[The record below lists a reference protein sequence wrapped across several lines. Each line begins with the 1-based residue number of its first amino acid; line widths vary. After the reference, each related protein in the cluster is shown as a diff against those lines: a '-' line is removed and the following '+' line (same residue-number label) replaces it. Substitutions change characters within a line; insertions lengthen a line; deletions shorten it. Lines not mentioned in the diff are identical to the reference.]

1 MTLCPSAR
9 SLGVE
14 PRNAHT
20 SSSRVGHSVGNS
32 SHVVFALTTAVGHS
46 VVRSIVTSYAITV
59 LRLARH
65 AFGEG
70 HATRAGLTSGLKSAN
85 VRSQN
90 GGGHSRRMGV
100 VLQGLRCADTTR
112 HKLADRRSARPA
124 VGMREAREG

>member
-1 MTLCPSAR
+1 MTLCPSVR
-9 SLGVE
+9 RLGAE

-20 SSSRVGHSVGNS
+20 ASSRVGHRVGKS
-32 SHVVFALTTAVGHS
+32 GHVVFALTTAVRHS

-59 LRLARH
+59 LRLTRH

-70 HATRAGLTSGLKSAN
+70 HATQAGLTSGLKSAN

-100 VLQGLRCADTTR
+100 VLQGLRCADIAR
-112 HKLADRRSARPA
+112 HKLADTRSARTA

>member
-90 GGGHSRRMGV
+90 GGGHSRRMGGRAARAAV
-100 VLQGLRCADTTR
+100 CGHCTPQASR
-112 HKLADRRSARPA
+112 HAVGATA
-124 VGMREAREG
+124 VGMR